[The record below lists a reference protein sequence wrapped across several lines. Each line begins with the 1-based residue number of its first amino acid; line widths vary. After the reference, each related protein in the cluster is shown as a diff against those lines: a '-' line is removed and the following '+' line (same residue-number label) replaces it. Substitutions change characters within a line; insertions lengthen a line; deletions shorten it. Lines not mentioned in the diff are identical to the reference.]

1 MTTTLLTLCDLIRY
15 GTSTFEA
22 AVLTYGHGT
31 DNAFDEACFIV
42 LETLHLAPEQL
53 EAFWHARLTEAER
66 TRLLSLFEARV
77 QTRKP
82 APYLVGKAKC
92 QGYSFFC
99 DERAIIPRSFI
110 AEILCGPDTPVP
122 DADEVSRV
130 LDLCTGGASLAI
142 IAADLFPLA
151 KVDAVDLS
159 PDALALAQKN
169 VESYGFEDRLTLY
182 QGDLFA
188 PLPKNAR
195 YDLILTNPP
204 YVDAPGMGNLPPEY
218 AAEPTMALD
227 GGEDGLDL
235 VHKILRA
242 APDYMKPQGMMIC
255 ELGRCGPALQA
266 AYPDMAFAWINTEN
280 SQGEVFFLT
289 REELLELK
297 EMAAY

>member
-1 MTTTLLTLCDLIRY
+1 MTSTLLTLCDLIRY
-15 GTSTFEA
+15 GTTTFSE

-31 DNAFDEACFIV
+31 DNAFDEACFMV
-42 LETLHLAPEQL
+42 LETLHLPPEHL
-53 EAFWHARLTEAER
+53 EAFWHAKVTDAER
-66 TRLLSLFEARV
+66 TRILELFEQRVTAR
-77 QTRKP
+77 TP
-82 APYLVGKAKC
+82 APYLVGRAKC

-99 DERAIIPRSFI
+99 DPRAIIPRSFI

-122 DADEVSRV
+122 DAEEVSRV
-130 LDLCTGGASLAI
+130 LDLCTGGGSLAI

-159 PDALALAQKN
+159 PDALALAKKN

-182 QGDLFA
+182 NGDLFA

-204 YVDAPGMGNLPPEY
+204 YVDAPGMANLPPEY
-218 AAEPTMALD
+218 GAEPKMALD
-227 GGEDGLDL
+227 GGDDGLDL

-242 APDYMKPQGMMIC
+242 APDYLKPEGMMIC

-266 AYPDMAFAWINTEN
+266 AYPDMAFSWLNTEN

-289 REELLELK
+289 REELLALK
-297 EMAAY
+297 ELAA

>member
-1 MTTTLLTLCDLIRY
+1 MTSTLLTICDLVRY
-15 GTSTFEA
+15 GTSRFSE

-42 LETLHLAPEQL
+42 LETLHLPAEQL
-53 EAFWHARLTEAER
+53 EAFWHARLADEER
-66 TRLLSLFEARV
+66 MRILSLFEQRV
-77 QTRKP
+77 TTRKP
-82 APYLVGKAKC
+82 APYLTGKAKC
-92 QGYSFFC
+92 QGYTFFC

-110 AEILCGPDTPVP
+110 AEILCGPDTPAP

-130 LDLCTGGASLAI
+130 LDLCTGGGSLAI

-151 KVDAVDLS
+151 QVDAVDLS
-159 PDALALAQKN
+159 PDALALARKN
-169 VESYGFEDRLTLY
+169 VESYGLEDRLTLY
-182 QGDLFA
+182 HGDLFA
-188 PLPKNAR
+188 PLPKGAR

-218 AAEPTMALD
+218 DAEPKMALD

-235 VHKILRA
+235 VHKILSA
-242 APDYMKPQGMMIC
+242 APDYLKPQGMMIC

-266 AYPDMAFAWINTEN
+266 AYPDMAFGWINTEN

-297 EMAAY
+297 EMAA